1 MASTQL
7 MEKILFGV
15 AKQWIAGNT
24 IDDALSAGQNSYKNG
39 MGVIINK
46 LGEYHTSKNLIENT
60 ISEYK
65 TVMESFRKWKVS
77 GAISVKPTQIGL
89 MKSKKEC
96 LMNFEALINSA
107 TKSQSFVW
115 IDMESS
121 DHTDETIQI
130 YENLLAR
137 YERLGIA
144 IQANLLRSEGDLADL
159 LSIGGK
165 IRLVKG
171 AYREDSNVAFKSKQ
185 KVDQNYLRLMSILF
199 ESGNEF
205 GIATHDGAMISSAV
219 ALSKK
224 HEKKFEFQMLRGIRD
239 VLKPVLI
246 KKGFSLSE
254 YIPYGTNWL
263 PYSIRRLKERKRNIL
278 LLGSSFLQQKAKPLG
293 I

>member
-1 MASTQL
+1 MASPI

-15 AKQWIAGNT
+15 AKQWIAGDT
-24 IDDALSAGQNSYKNG
+24 IHDALSAAQISYKNG
-39 MGVIINK
+39 MSVIINK

-65 TVMESFRKWKVS
+65 TVMNSFRKWKVS

-96 LMNFEALINSA
+96 LTNLEILVRAAS
-107 TKSQSFVW
+107 KSQTFVW
-115 IDMESS
+115 LDMESS
-121 DHTDETIQI
+121 DHTDGTIQI

-144 IQANLLRSEGDLADL
+144 IQANLIRSEGDLADL

-171 AYREDSNVAFKSKQ
+171 AYRENSNVAFRSKQ
-185 KVDQNYLRLMSILF
+185 KVDQNYLRLMKILF

-205 GIATHDGAMISSAV
+205 GIATHDGIMINSARTL
-219 ALSKK
+219 AKK

-239 VLKPVLI
+239 ELKPDLI
-246 KKGFSLSE
+246 RCGFLLAE

-278 LLGSSFLQQKAKPLG
+278 LLGSSFLSHKIG
-293 I
+293 T